1 MLPSH
6 VTREA
11 RALESAGSAT
21 SVDPGILEERNI
33 TRPRAWIKTLALV
46 STLAIVVGACSSG
59 TATTAPSAA
68 ATAAP
73 SAAAT
78 AAPSAAASQAASA
91 AASQAAANPCGDA
104 PVTLS
109 IWGGYPENDPVWKTA
124 GENFKKTHPNV
135 DFTVF
140 STDLRGF
147 EQKLTTALPSGT
159 AGDVVIRTTNFLS
172 RFIDQ
177 GLLAALPDDLKA
189 AVTGG
194 GYDPAVVADNTYAN
208 GVWGVPL
215 FTGGT
220 AVYYNTDMYN
230 AAGITAPPTTMEM
243 LISNAAKLAVAD
255 ANGALT
261 RSGWSLR
268 KSGQGS
274 GVAEKFWILLLQ
286 YGKTLIRETSPGMWV
301 AEYNGPE
308 GVKLFQMYAD
318 FLKSNIDSLNIDS
331 DAKAFETKA
340 TAQFLRESWVIPEI
354 ATSAPDL
361 VGHYATVAPPVGDIL
376 TTESAFVPVASP
388 NAACAWEFIR
398 FLREQ
403 DQQLSLVT
411 TSGWLPA
418 RNDLDLTA
426 FLAANPTYEGFLKR
440 PANFALTVTPP
451 IAEFD
456 EIETKLATHLVEGYA
471 DFANLAGNPEKIQA
485 LLNTWADE
493 TNQILKAN
501 GHYGG

>member
-1 MLPSH
+1 M
-6 VTREA
+6 
-11 RALESAGSAT
+11 
-21 SVDPGILEERNI
+21 
-33 TRPRAWIKTLALV
+33 TRPCAWIKTLALV
-46 STLAIVVGACSSG
+46 STLAIVVGACSSS
-59 TATTAPSAA
+59 ATQAPSVAPSAA
-68 ATAAP
+68 P
-73 SAAAT
+73 SV
-78 AAPSAAASQAASA
+78 AASA
-91 AASQAAANPCGDA
+91 AASEAAPSTAPSPSPVAVNACGDA
-104 PVTLS
+104 PVTLAV
-109 IWGGYPENDPVWKTA
+109 WGGYPENDPVWKQA
-124 GENFKKTHPNV
+124 GENFKKIHPNV

-147 EQKLTTALPSGT
+147 EQKLTTALPSKT

-177 GLLAALPDDLKA
+177 GLLAPLPDDLKA
-189 AVTGG
+189 AVTGS
-194 GYDPAVVADNTYAN
+194 GYNPAVIADNTYN
-208 GVWGVPL
+208 GDVWGVPL

-220 AVYYNTDMYN
+220 GVYYNTDMYA
-230 AAGITAPPTTMEM
+230 AAGITAPPTTMDM
-243 LISNAAKLAVAD
+243 LIANAAKLAVVD
-255 ANGALT
+255 ASGLLT

-268 KSGQGS
+268 LSGQGS

-286 YGKTLIRETSPGMWV
+286 YGKTLIRETAPGSGKWH

-308 GVKLFQMYAD
+308 GVKLFQMYVD
-318 FLKSNIDSLNIDS
+318 FLKSNVDSENIDS

-354 ATSAPDL
+354 VTNAPDL
-361 VGHYATVAPPVGDIL
+361 VGHYATISPPVGDIL
-376 TTESAFVPVASP
+376 TTEAAFVPAASP

-426 FLAANPTYEGFLKR
+426 FLAANPTYAGFLQH
-440 PANFALTVTPP
+440 PAGFTLTVTPP

-456 EIETKLATHLVEGYA
+456 EIETKLATHLVTAYA
-471 DFANLAGNPEKIQA
+471 DFANLAGNPDKIQT

-493 TNQILKAN
+493 TNTILKAN
-501 GHYGG
+501 NHYGN

>member
-1 MLPSH
+1 MT
-6 VTREA
+6 V
-11 RALESAGSAT
+11 
-21 SVDPGILEERNI
+21 
-33 TRPRAWIKTLALV
+33 PRAWIKSLALV
-46 STLAIVVGACSSG
+46 STLAIVVGACSGS
-59 TATTAPSAA
+59 ATP
-68 ATAAP
+68 
-73 SAAAT
+73 
-78 AAPSAAASQAASA
+78 APSAAASVAASA
-91 AASQAAANPCGDA
+91 AASAAPAASPSPAAVNACGTA
-104 PVTLS
+104 PVTLAV
-109 IWGGYPENDPVWKTA
+109 WGGYPENDPVWKLA

-147 EQKLTTALPSGT
+147 EQKLTTALPSKT

-177 GLLAALPDDLKA
+177 GLLAPLPDDLKA
-189 AVTGG
+189 AATGS
-194 GYDPAVVADNTYAN
+194 GYNPAVVTDNTYAGN
-208 GVWGVPL
+208 VWGVPL

-220 AVYYNTDMYN
+220 AIYYNTDMYTE
-230 AAGITAPPTTMEM
+230 AGITGPPTSMEM
-243 LISNAAKLAVAD
+243 LIANAQKLAVKD
-255 ANGALT
+255 ASGNLT

-268 KSGQGS
+268 LSGQGS

-286 YGKTLIRETSPGMWV
+286 YGKTLIRESSPGKWQ

-308 GVKLFQMYAD
+308 GVKLFQMYVD
-318 FLKSNIDSLNIDS
+318 DLKNNITSLNIDA

-354 ATSAPDL
+354 VTNAPDL
-361 VGHYATVAPPVGDIL
+361 VGHYATIAPPVGDIL
-376 TTESAFVPVASP
+376 TTEAAFVPAASP
-388 NAACAWEFIR
+388 NAACAWDFVR

-426 FLAANPTYEGFLKR
+426 FLAANPTYEGFLKK
-440 PANFALTVTPP
+440 PAGFTLTVTPP

-456 EIETKLATHLVEGYA
+456 EIETKLATHLVAGYA
-471 DFANLAGNPEKIQA
+471 DFANLAGNPTKIQA

-493 TNQILKAN
+493 TNSILKAN
-501 GHYGG
+501 NHFGG